1 MDFKEIYKHTETK
14 KIVDKVKKVYKHF
27 TEPQEKKGKPKGKKY
42 GETDH
47 QEAFPALD
55 ADN

>member
-42 GETDH
+42 GETDLLSGSDY
-47 QEAFPALD
+47 FPPKP
-55 ADN
+55 